1 MSNLKMIT
9 EVRKP
14 PSKKIVKR
22 KKKMPKYNRNRKR
35 PTMSYRGPKIEVKI
49 AL

>member
-1 MSNLKMIT
+1 MIT
-9 EVRKP
+9 EVRKL